1 VRLASGWEEKT
12 EMKRVPKKPTKKDL
26 TKRQKETM
34 KKHSKHHS
42 KKHMAAMKK
51 DMLAGMSFTKAH
63 VRAKK
68 KVGN

>member
-1 VRLASGWEEKT
+1 MA
-12 EMKRVPKKPTKKDL
+12 KKQL
-26 TKRQKETM
+26 TSRQKATM

-51 DMLAGMSFTKAH
+51 DMLSGMSFTKAH
-63 VRAKK
+63 LKAKK

>member
-1 VRLASGWEEKT
+1 
-12 EMKRVPKKPTKKDL
+12 MKKKEL

-51 DMLAGMSFTKAH
+51 DMLSGMSFTKAH
-63 VRAKK
+63 LKAKK

>member
-1 VRLASGWEEKT
+1 
-12 EMKRVPKKPTKKDL
+12 MKKKEL
-26 TKRQKETM
+26 TNRQKETM

-51 DMLAGMSFTKAH
+51 DMLSGMSFTKAH
-63 VRAKK
+63 IRAKK

>member
-1 VRLASGWEEKT
+1 
-12 EMKRVPKKPTKKDL
+12 MKKKELTKK
-26 TKRQKETM
+26 QKEIM

-51 DMLAGMSFTKAH
+51 DMLSGMSFTKAH
-63 VRAKK
+63 IKAKK